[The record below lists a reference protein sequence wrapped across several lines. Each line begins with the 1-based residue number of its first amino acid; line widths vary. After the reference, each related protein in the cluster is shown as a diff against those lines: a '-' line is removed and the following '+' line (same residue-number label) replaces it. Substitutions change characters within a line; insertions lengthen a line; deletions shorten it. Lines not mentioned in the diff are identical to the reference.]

1 MTRAVV
7 NNFKEVV
14 KPKVPKPKPNPN
26 EDWWRK
32 FDEILHQILF

>member
-14 KPKVPKPKPNPN
+14 KPTIKPKKIKPK
-26 EDWWRK
+26 DDFWRK